1 MNLSEILSLTDKD
14 LLNLSITQLTKK
26 LGVGGAIITDE
37 MKKHGFKYNKGSGT
51 IFLDGELV
59 KNIKNGS
66 NTERLKQLY
75 VFIAEVRC
83 VLFMMSD
90 AKTKRF
96 CEMNVEEEFEV
107 MTGFDCDTFVLD
119 AGIKTAQQIQNQI
132 QKYFVE
138 NCK

>member
-1 MNLSEILSLTDKD
+1 MKLKEILSLTAKD

-26 LGVGGAIITDE
+26 LGVRGVIITDE
-37 MKKHGFKYNKGSGT
+37 LKKHGFKYNKNTGDV
-51 IFLDGELV
+51 FLGDELV

-107 MTGFDCDTFVLD
+107 MNGFDCDSFVLGSD
-119 AGIKTAQQIQNQI
+119 TKTAQQIQNQI
-132 QKYFVE
+132 QKHFIE